1 LGTVHEDLS
10 AFHIVDSD
18 M

>member
-10 AFHIVDSD
+10 MFYCCRWH
-18 M
+18 